1 MMTGLGS
8 ITCRRAENLVAA
20 AEIAGALSV
29 EALRGTKAAFDDR
42 LMQVRPHPRAI
53 EAAEHLRAL
62 LAGSDFVRPHD
73 PTDIQDAY
81 SLRCMPQV
89 HGAVRDAVA
98 YARWV
103 LEIELNA
110 ANDNPLVFLGQ
121 DGRAEVVSG
130 GNFHGAPVGMA
141 MDYLAMALT
150 DLGSISERRQARL
163 VDPTKHD
170 GVLPMF
176 LTDHGGLES
185 GFMLVQYTAAA
196 LVSENK
202 VLSHPASVDNVS
214 TCADVEDHVSM
225 GATATR
231 QARQVLENTET
242 VIAAELFCAA
252 QGLDFRARTMDA
264 GARQAAGTRRAYE
277 LVREAVPFREHDA
290 EVSPAL
296 EAVRRLVATGELA
309 REVAH
314 AVGRTGWE

>member
-1 MMTGLGS
+1 
-8 ITCRRAENLVAA
+8 VDAA
-20 AEIAGALSV
+20 NHIRSLIAGS
-29 EALRGTKAAFDDR
+29 E
-42 LMQVRPHPRAI
+42 
-53 EAAEHLRAL
+53 L
-62 LAGSDFVRPHD
+62 LRPHD

-98 YARWV
+98 YAHWV
-103 LEIELNA
+103 LEIELNS
-110 ANDNPLVFLGQ
+110 ANDNPLVFL
-121 DGRAEVVSG
+121 DDAGRAEVVSG

-170 GVLPMF
+170 GQLPMF

-185 GFMLVQYTAAA
+185 GFMLGQYTSAA

-202 VLSHPASVDNVS
+202 VLSHPAGVDNVS

-231 QARQVLENTET
+231 QAHQVLENTET
-242 VIAAELFCAA
+242 VVAVELLCAA
-252 QGLDFRARTMDA
+252 QAVDFRRRSMDRPQARLGRGT
-264 GARQAAGTRRAYE
+264 AAAYE
-277 LVREAVPFREHDA
+277 LVRESVPFRHHDA
-290 EVSPAL
+290 ELAPVI
-296 EAVRRLVATGELA
+296 ETVRRLVDSGELVDAVA
-309 REVAH
+309 RAFSTED
-314 AVGRTGWE
+314 GR